1 MRKFV
6 FSFALLLLLQACS
19 ARDAARRS
27 GDVPPIEVIHCRIV
41 PGDEVVEVR
50 FRTHGIDAFQ
60 PDPAGT
66 YLIDEATGEKS
77 YVMLLQRVGR
87 LAEIRDPGAATAHSV
102 LFRNLDRKLKA
113 GSKVTVVVGGTRQ
126 EHVLVEK

>member
-6 FSFALLLLLQACS
+6 FSCALLLLLQACS
-19 ARDAARRS
+19 ARDAIRRS
-27 GDVPPIEVIHCRIV
+27 GDVSRIEVVHCRIV
-41 PGDEVVEVR
+41 PGNEFLEVR
-50 FRTHGIDAFQ
+50 FRTQGMETFQ

-87 LAEIRDPGAATAHSV
+87 LTEIRDPGAATAHSI
-102 LFRNLDRKLKA
+102 LFRNLDRKLKP
-113 GSKVTVVVGGTRQ
+113 GSKVTVVVGETRR